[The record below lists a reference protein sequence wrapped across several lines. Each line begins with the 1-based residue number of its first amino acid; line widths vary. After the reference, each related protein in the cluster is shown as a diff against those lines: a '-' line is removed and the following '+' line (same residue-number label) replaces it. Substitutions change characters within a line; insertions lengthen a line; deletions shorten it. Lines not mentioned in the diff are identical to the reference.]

1 MRAWMV
7 LARSKHSGQILY
19 QLPEV
24 HPIISGEEKENFAA
38 VKGIL
43 RRDQLHVQLVLLNFL
58 LADVKGPLL
67 LHLVVGQDSVV
78 CFRSQAD
85 DPAQGRD
92 NVPEGNLVIATGT
105 GAVLWSPGG
114 FDDDVVTGG
123 NGEIAGGE
131 IVYFGT
137 GPELDVY
144 HVHRSVPVRRHGAAS
159 KIRRWRLSSFF
170 VHGISFCPAGLGNL
184 KISLE
189 LPDQVPAD
197 GAGGHVPL

>member
-1 MRAWMV
+1 MSRPQEPEIFVGLRDRFCVFGHFNGNRLEIVQEGGAAEGPAADAQTAYHLRLV
-7 LARSKHSGQILY
+7 PDAD
-19 QLPEV
+19 LPELNPGAENPPPDFFTSSRKSTRPSAV
-24 HPIISGEEKENFAA
+24 KKKENFAA

-67 LHLVVGQDSVV
+67 LHLVVGQDPVV

-123 NGEIAGGE
+123 NGEIAG
-131 IVYFGT
+131 
-137 GPELDVY
+137 
-144 HVHRSVPVRRHGAAS
+144 A
-159 KIRRWRLSSFF
+159 K
-170 VHGISFCPAGLGNL
+170 
-184 KISLE
+184 
-189 LPDQVPAD
+189 
-197 GAGGHVPL
+197 